1 MSVEEMVRPM
11 VSVSY
16 EGGRYYVLMFENGQR
31 RRLPCRTRP
40 EAERLAA
47 KESARLAS

>member
-1 MSVEEMVRPM
+1 MLCEDAVRPS

-16 EGGRYYVLMFENGQR
+16 EGGRYYVVTCENGGKR
-31 RRLPCRTRP
+31 RVPCRTKP
-40 EAERLAA
+40 EAERMAA